1 MSEKK
6 LIITTAKR
14 GKITPSQKN
23 ILIDN
28 EHLFN
33 ANDIQNFIQSLDFEK
48 KIVCEIGFGNGDCL
62 VEMARL
68 HPEYSF
74 FGIELYLPGI
84 GAALIKIRDLGL
96 KNVNVLNIDARL
108 AWQFIPDSGLDRLHI
123 LFSDPWPKKRN
134 NKRRLINSD
143 MLLLWLKKIKVG
155 GKIHIATDD
164 NSYQEFIF
172 EQVYKLSDVSVEDVN
187 QLSFMPNCIKRP
199 VTKFELRGLQ
209 LGNRV
214 KEWCLVKLR

>member
-1 MSEKK
+1 
-6 LIITTAKR
+6 
-14 GKITPSQKN
+14 
-23 ILIDN
+23 
-28 EHLFN
+28 
-33 ANDIQNFIQSLDFEK
+33 
-48 KIVCEIGFGNGDCL
+48 
-62 VEMARL
+62 
-68 HPEYSF
+68 
-74 FGIELYLPGI
+74 
-84 GAALIKIRDLGL
+84 
-96 KNVNVLNIDARL
+96 
-108 AWQFIPDSGLDRLHI
+108 
-123 LFSDPWPKKRN
+123 
-134 NKRRLINSD
+134 

-209 LGNRV
+209 LGNKV